1 MKVTCLLRYLS
12 YIFLLV
18 ILYGIS
24 GCSEGPKEKYI
35 RICTG
40 ASTTQKQID
49 SCKCMA
55 KEYDKVLDKE
65 EFDAWTTM
73 MERMNKVFKGIDNKL
88 SNLQRYVD
96 NSGIDKQV
104 LISAMM
110 KMQPLHNAHVCGYGL
125 M

>member
-1 MKVTCLLRYLS
+1 MKVTYLLRNLS

-24 GCSEGPKEKYI
+24 SCSESPKEKYI
-35 RICTG
+35 RHCTEV
-40 ASTTQKQID
+40 STTQKQID

-65 EFDAWTTM
+65 EFDAWTM
-73 MERMNKVFKGIDNKL
+73 MTKRMLKEYKSIDSKLPKRLGHVDDLGIN
-88 SNLQRYVD
+88 
-96 NSGIDKQV
+96 KQV

-110 KMQPLHNAHVCGYGL
+110 KMQPLHDAHVCGYGL